1 MLYRETGLV
10 AIAYLADLLPAFP
23 AGQPFHGIFLGVEA
37 IRKNM
42 DTALSFW
49 NDKFISTVVCVA

>member
-23 AGQPFHGIFLGVEA
+23 AGQPFHGVFLGVEA
-37 IRKNM
+37 IRKNV
-42 DTALSFW
+42 DTAHSFW